1 LRALESLGEKYER
14 EKRELVIRMER
25 EKEEIVKR
33 EEMRYDN
40 KIK

>member
-1 LRALESLGEKYER
+1 MRALESLGEKYEM

-33 EEMRYDN
+33 EEMRYEN
-40 KIK
+40 KIN